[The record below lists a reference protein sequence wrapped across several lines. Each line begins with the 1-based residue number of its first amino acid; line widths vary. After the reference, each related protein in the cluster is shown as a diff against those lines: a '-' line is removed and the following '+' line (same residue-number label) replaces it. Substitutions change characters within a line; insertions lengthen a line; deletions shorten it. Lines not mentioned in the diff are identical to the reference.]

1 MTQPV
6 WQVTRLAVLLDRFK
20 INKHMHLFEMF
31 TPAIEGYQDVES
43 DNSKPKWRESRKTK
57 LTLRQI
63 RKLRKMNDV
72 RNYEKASY
80 LKKIHAQYS
89 QPKPDQPQL

>member
-1 MTQPV
+1 M
-6 WQVTRLAVLLDRFK
+6 R
-20 INKHMHLFEMF
+20 LFEMF

-72 RNYEKASY
+72 RNYEKVMY
-80 LKKIHAQYS
+80 LKKVHVQYG
-89 QPKPDQPQL
+89 PKPEADAAGL